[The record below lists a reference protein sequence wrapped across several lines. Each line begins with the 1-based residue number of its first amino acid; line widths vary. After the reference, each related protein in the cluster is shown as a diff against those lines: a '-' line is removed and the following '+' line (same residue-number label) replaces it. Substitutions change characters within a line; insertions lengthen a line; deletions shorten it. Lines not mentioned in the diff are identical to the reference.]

1 MLTATTFVNRSTPMF
16 QNEIDSF
23 INCIESGEK
32 LPSHIDS
39 NILTSEMMDAIYR
52 SAELHQEVTL

>member
-1 MLTATTFVNRSTPMF
+1 MF